1 MNINEFNSYQI
12 AQLDYWK
19 EISTPYSIDTLKRV
33 YPYHKFLD
41 LDVKD
46 CNIVAF
52 LSHDIDFSPERHLF
66 VKADF
71 TDRAKEHIGIYSL
84 DDIQKIIDL
93 EKEYG
98 LKSTIFSPV
107 FNSKFTRFTSNLS
120 KILDSRFE
128 LGLHASPRCSSD
140 AERLIYE
147 KKLIEKNTGRDVD
160 SCRIHR
166 LEYHYQKTID
176 SLKKAGFLYDS
187 TFGYNNTI
195 GFRGG
200 ISHIFMPYK
209 KNVIEIPLTIMDMT
223 LWKYLRL
230 SPTNSL
236 KLIQELINRAT
247 QNGGIITLNWHSDY
261 ASYDE
266 FFTVFRKTIE
276 FLIRKDARFI
286 TINQIKEF
294 LG

>member
-1 MNINEFNSYQI
+1 
-12 AQLDYWK
+12 
-19 EISTPYSIDTLKRV
+19 
-33 YPYHKFLD
+33 
-41 LDVKD
+41 
-46 CNIVAF
+46 
-52 LSHDIDFSPERHLF
+52 
-66 VKADF
+66 
-71 TDRAKEHIGIYSL
+71 
-84 DDIQKIIDL
+84 
-93 EKEYG
+93 
-98 LKSTIFSPV
+98 
-107 FNSKFTRFTSNLS
+107 
-120 KILDSRFE
+120 LDSGYE
-128 LGLHASPRCSSD
+128 LGLHASPACSSD
-140 AERLIYE
+140 AERLVYE
-147 KKLIEKNTGRDVD
+147 KNLIEKNTGRNID

-166 LEYHYQKTID
+166 LEYHYKRTID
-176 SLKKAGFLYDS
+176 SLEQAGFLYDS
-187 TFGYNNTI
+187 TFGFNNAI

-209 KNVIEIPLTIMDMT
+209 KNVIEIPLMIMDMT

-286 TINQIKEF
+286 TINQINEF